1 MALLGSRFVPF
12 LDNYFEPDSA
22 RMAKGSKLLSVRQ
35 GPDLSECYYQAPSA
49 NPNYWWCY
57 AEPFAKGPGPGPGPG
72 PGAGPPGEPPGL
84 QGPGRG
90 PGDGRGR
97 GSGERPGF
105 PRPPGGGGPPSG
117 GLRQPGKPQQP
128 GGNSPPP
135 SPENSSSSSTSTENR
150 PTPSPEPSLRPS
162 VELTTSIRVSRTAA
176 PTTSL
181 PSPSQPNTT
190 RAPSPTGNLPLVPS
204 LVSTKPP
211 MIVPTSAQSTA
222 VGAPDLAPSETNSS
236 PSSTSSPV
244 AAAAATNQRAVT
256 ITVASVVSAAGVLF
270 IIAGFLLYRR
280 YKQRRPPFFHRGIT
294 PIDDEEIE
302 SWKISRE
309 ISDEEK
315 SGGSFEKET
324 GLEGSGANGNGANGH
339 TRGSESTSSLKKVP
353 SAVIVYQSTP
363 AQQSQQFASGAGRQ
377 SEEFSPRSFHS
388 PLRISKYGAYG
399 SGGRVSIDR
408 DYPQTPIQARAPNAR
423 EGLTD
428 ESVPGD
434 EPYLPQARR
443 QPSRISKLPAPLSS
457 SSRSMHNRS
466 RSSRS
471 SLRSFGERYSHDQP
485 SPYGGGHTYSEQ
497 DLSPRWA
504 RASSDLPRGGALQ
517 QTQSLQHK
525 LRHSK
530 SSTGHHG
537 HARGHNRVYSNS
549 ETPPRVSFSDDFL
562 NSPRPLLL
570 REDIGRAIG

>member
-1 MALLGSRFVPF
+1 MSNKQDQDQD
-12 LDNYFEPDSA
+12 LDLDLDQGRDPDPDPGLDLKQDHQGN
-22 RMAKGSKLLSVRQ
+22 KGLEEDPER
-35 GPDLSECYYQAPSA
+35 GPDFQGHQEEEGRHQLIVIDNHREQAYSFTRAIFETNRRVDHIDQAIEDSNADDKPTF
-49 NPNYWWCY
+49 
-57 AEPFAKGPGPGPGPG
+57 AEPTKHNA
-72 PGAGPPGEPPGL
+72 
-84 QGPGRG
+84 
-90 PGDGRGR
+90 
-97 GSGERPGF
+97 RPKSYG
-105 PRPPGGGGPPSG
+105 
-117 GLRQPGKPQQP
+117 
-128 GGNSPPP
+128 
-135 SPENSSSSSTSTENR
+135 
-150 PTPSPEPSLRPS
+150 
-162 VELTTSIRVSRTAA
+162 
-176 PTTSL
+176 
-181 PSPSQPNTT
+181 
-190 RAPSPTGNLPLVPS
+190 
-204 LVSTKPP
+204 
-211 MIVPTSAQSTA
+211 QSTTYPIIGVDKA
-222 VGAPDLAPSETNSS
+222 AYDCSYVGSVDAP
-236 PSSTSSPV
+236 
-244 AAAAATNQRAVT
+244 AAAATNQRAVT
-256 ITVASVVSAAGVLF
+256 ITVASIISAAGVLF

-309 ISDEEK
+309 IRDEEK
-315 SGGSFEKET
+315 SGGAFEKET
-324 GLEGSGANGNGANGH
+324 GLEASGANGNGTQGH
-339 TRGSESTSSLKKVP
+339 TRGAESTSSLKKVP

-363 AQQSQQFASGAGRQ
+363 AQQSQPFASGAGRQ
-377 SEEFSPRSFHS
+377 SEEFSPRSIHS

-434 EPYLPQARR
+434 VPYLPQTRR
-443 QPSRISKLPAPLSS
+443 HPSRISKLPGPLSS

-485 SPYGGGHTYSEQ
+485 SPYGGGHTSSEQ

-530 SSTGHHG
+530 SSTGHHA

>member
-12 LDNYFEPDSA
+12 LDNHFEPASA

-35 GPDLSECYYQAPSA
+35 GPDLSECYTKAPSA

-72 PGAGPPGEPPGL
+72 PGSGPRPGPGPGPGPEAGPPGQ
-84 QGPGRG
+84 QGP
-90 PGDGRGR
+90 GR

-117 GLRQPGKPQQP
+117 GLRQPGRPQPP

-135 SPENSSSSSTSTENR
+135 DPPNSPPNSSSSSTIIESK
-150 PTPSPEPSLRPS
+150 PTLSPEPSLQPT
-162 VELTTSIRVSRTAA
+162 VELTTSTRLSRTAT
-176 PTTSL
+176 PTTS
-181 PSPSQPNTT
+181 PRSPNQPNTT
-190 RAPSPTGNLPLVPS
+190 HAPSPTGNLPLIPS
-204 LVSTKPP
+204 LASTKPP
-211 MIVPTSAQSTA
+211 MIVPTSAQSTP
-222 VGAPDLAPSETNSS
+222 VGAPDLAPSATNSS
-236 PSSTSSPV
+236 PSSTSSPI

-256 ITVASVVSAAGVLF
+256 ITVASIISAAGVLF

-309 ISDEEK
+309 IRDEEK
-315 SGGSFEKET
+315 SGGAFEKET
-324 GLEGSGANGNGANGH
+324 GLEASGANGNGTQGH
-339 TRGSESTSSLKKVP
+339 TRGAESTSSLKKVP

-363 AQQSQQFASGAGRQ
+363 AQQSQPFASGAGRQ
-377 SEEFSPRSFHS
+377 SEEFSPRSIHS

-434 EPYLPQARR
+434 VPYLPQTRR
-443 QPSRISKLPAPLSS
+443 HPSRISKLPGP
-457 SSRSMHNRS
+457 
-466 RSSRS
+466 
-471 SLRSFGERYSHDQP
+471 
-485 SPYGGGHTYSEQ
+485 
-497 DLSPRWA
+497 
-504 RASSDLPRGGALQ
+504 LQ

-530 SSTGHHG
+530 SSTGHHA